1 MARGAPVW
9 YVVGSLLTTLA
20 VYEIFQ
26 VTGYDKALGAF
37 FVALVFIFTFPIAIG
52 GWVYQ
57 DARERGWNGLFWA
70 LVSVFVPLGF
80 LIYLIVRK
88 PRGLETRGKVW
99 FLVYGILFPLGYL
112 ILGLVTGFG
121 GILLVMGVFI
131 WMGFVII
138 MTAPA
143 KDPLS
148 P

>member
-70 LVSVFVPLGF
+70 LVSSSCPWGF
-80 LIYLIVRK
+80 LLFCFFWN
-88 PRGLETRGKVW
+88 PRAFGRPGK
-99 FLVYGILFPLGYL
+99 FGSSFNGIL
-112 ILGLVTGFG
+112 
-121 GILLVMGVFI
+121 
-131 WMGFVII
+131 
-138 MTAPA
+138 
-143 KDPLS
+143 
-148 P
+148 